1 MAQNNG
7 FPAHLIHRIKRQ
19 LMGKKKG
26 TTTNT
31 SNATTQQ
38 EMGHLY
44 VPQPPQYA
52 RLATCSKEP
61 T

>member
-26 TTTNT
+26 TTQTQVMQQHNKKWVTCTYHSPLNT
-31 SNATTQQ
+31 Q
-38 EMGHLY
+38 G
-44 VPQPPQYA
+44 
-52 RLATCSKEP
+52 
-61 T
+61 